1 MNWPTHTDYQ
11 DAIQNPKNCF
21 DEPDLKAGEPKF
33 DMLGLPR
40 VMSGNFASVYELK
53 TADSRWAVRCFV
65 RQVPGQQGRYARLS
79 QYLASVKM
87 DYLVNFDFILKGILV
102 KGEWYP
108 IVKMQWV
115 EGLPMNQFVEEI
127 YKDRETMLKLAA
139 DWRMLVDTLRKYK
152 LAHGDLQ
159 HGNVMITPDKQF
171 RLVDYDGMYAPV
183 FGRGKAPEL
192 GHINFQHPR
201 RTGDFY
207 DETLDN
213 FSAMIVFASF
223 RALAAEPDLF
233 QKFYTGDNLIF
244 LSADFKAPMQSPLL
258 ARLKKSP
265 DPIVVQLTEVIE
277 KSCIGP
283 VEAVPDFGDLMI
295 AVDGG
300 SLGGVK
306 TKLSAAQTSAPAP
319 AAPLGINE
327 LLAKAA
333 QQSGTRP
340 VPQYSGRPGT
350 QTGSRP
356 TPAQSGT
363 RPVPQPAAPT
373 AAQSEGNQGANLWK
387 WVAIGLGVVMLGI
400 ILYLAFGRKSP
411 PPTAPKP
418 AANAGA
424 IGPTTPGMKPVVVIP
439 PTGSKS
445 SVINALTPL
454 RVLAGHAGSVE
465 LVSFSPDGRLLAT
478 ASSDHTVKL
487 WDPQSGILKQTL
499 AGHSDGVKGISFMDD
514 GSTILTV
521 DGANTIRSWESGTGK
536 LKKTGEDFQESLWG
550 VQLTGNGK
558 ALATGTSN
566 RKALRI
572 VDPASGA
579 SVRNLPEQ
587 PSWIRGVSFS
597 PDGRF
602 LAVACWDE
610 SVSVWE
616 VKSAVLRH
624 KLNVATNG
632 MESVVF
638 SPDNGTMASAGE
650 RSSVKLWNLQTGE
663 VRLLEGH
670 QASVRCLA
678 FAASGRFL
686 ASGSSDKTV
695 RIWDLVSGK
704 ASLAFATQQGQVLSI
719 AFSPNGQ
726 FLATGSSTKLAA
738 LWDVSRVSL

>member
-11 DAIQNPKNCF
+11 DAIQNPQSCF
-21 DEPDLKAGEPKF
+21 SEPDLKAGEPKF

-53 TADSRWAVRCFV
+53 TADSRWAIRCFV

-102 KGEWYP
+102 KGDWYP

-127 YKDRETMLKLAA
+127 YNDRETMLKLAG
-139 DWRMLVDTLRKYK
+139 DWRTLVDTLRKYK

-213 FSAMIVFASF
+213 FSAMIVFTSF

-258 ARLKKSP
+258 GRLKKSP
-265 DPIVVQLTEVIE
+265 DPLVAQLAELIE

-283 VEAVPDFGDLMI
+283 VEAVPDFGELMT
-295 AVDGG
+295 AADGG
-300 SLGGVK
+300 SLSDVK
-306 TKLSAAQTSAPAP
+306 SKVSSAQTSAPATG
-319 AAPLGINE
+319 APLAINE

-340 VPQYSGRPGT
+340 APQYTGRPGT
-350 QTGSRP
+350 QTPSRP
-356 TPAQSGT
+356 APVQSGT
-363 RPVPQPAAPT
+363 RPVPQPAAPGSVP
-373 AAQSEGNQGANLWK
+373 SEGDQGANLWK
-387 WVAIGLGVVMLGI
+387 WVAIGLGVVVLGI
-400 ILYLAFGRKSP
+400 VLYLAFGKKSAP
-411 PPTAPKP
+411 ATAPKP
-418 AANAGA
+418 AADAGA
-424 IGPTTPGMKPVVVIP
+424 PTTPGMKPVVVIS
-439 PTGSKS
+439 PTGAKS
-445 SVINALTPL
+445 VVIQALPPL
-454 RVLAGHAGSVE
+454 RVLAGHAGPVE
-465 LVSFSPDGRLLAT
+465 RVSFSPDGRLLAT
-478 ASSDHTVKL
+478 ASRDNTVRL
-487 WDPQSGILKQTL
+487 WDPQSGSLKQTM
-499 AGHSDGVKGISFMDD
+499 AGHNDGVKGISFLDD
-514 GSTILTV
+514 GRTILTV
-521 DGANTIRSWESGTGK
+521 DGANTLRSWESSTGK
-536 LKKTGEDFQESLWG
+536 LKRTIEDFQESLWG
-550 VQLTGNGK
+550 VQLTSDGK

-566 RKALRI
+566 RKALRLA
-572 VDPASGA
+572 DPASGA
-579 SVRNLPEQ
+579 SIRSFPEH
-587 PSWIRGVSFS
+587 PTWIRGASFS

-616 VKSAVLRH
+616 VKSTVLRQ

-632 MESVVF
+632 MDSIVF

-663 VRLLEGH
+663 IRLLEGH
-670 QASVRCLA
+670 EASVRCLA
-678 FAASGRFL
+678 FAANGRFL

-704 ASLAFATQQGQVLSI
+704 ARLAIDSRQGQILTV

-726 FLATGSSTKLAA
+726 LLATGSDAKMAA
-738 LWDVSRVSL
+738 IWDVSRVSL